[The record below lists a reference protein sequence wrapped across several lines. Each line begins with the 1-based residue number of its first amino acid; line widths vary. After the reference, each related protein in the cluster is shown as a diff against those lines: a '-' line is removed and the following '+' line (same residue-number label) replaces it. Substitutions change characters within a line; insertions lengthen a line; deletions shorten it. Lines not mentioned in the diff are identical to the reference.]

1 MKHLITL
8 FFFAFLF
15 ANSVQGQVAPID
27 SLFQVFKDTS
37 KTPEMRLKAYDELY
51 SYLVDPEKNKG
62 MAPKDLFD
70 IVDKLNFGSDTAL
83 DLSNKSSKTFNRGK
97 VYLLKGSYSFINN
110 NQSMDCDYLMKA
122 LEVGMEEQDYV
133 VIGGALESLLT
144 FNCKNLSKE
153 RAIQLMLDLN
163 SKDLTAEEQLNL
175 YSSMSRFIV
184 NDSIKSIL
192 FKNLPATLKSKTVRN
207 YKLQGFFSEVLRN
220 LDSKIARPLFNRIE
234 TALDVPEARD
244 KLTPMYLSLG
254 EFYVLNEKYPEA
266 LKAFQKA
273 LKLSEELHFEI
284 DNLEN
289 VWVSMGE
296 IHSNIENFEEAQKY
310 TLKGLEIAKQ
320 KEESR
325 NLARIYLSM
334 ASVKTEMKE
343 PEMAF
348 KYIDSAVVLMAP
360 RASEDKTCEQC
371 MNYALLVKS
380 KVFNGLARYREAL
393 SQLLDL
399 EPFYKDNL
407 ASRVQPLLYQEIGKA
422 YVGLGEFKQ
431 AISSI
436 EKGMA
441 YPHVTLLDDKRNYE
455 ILAKSYKEL
464 GNYQKSL
471 EAYEKFVAA
480 NDSITKFRNSQETIR
495 LELENAFRQERF
507 RDSLVVEKTVLEK
520 ELKFEKQLRKEQTFR
535 NLVIG
540 AAILALL
547 VALGLYNRLNFI
559 KKTQRVLKE
568 KNRVIEAEKEKA
580 KSSERAKHQF
590 LANMSHEIRTPMNA
604 IKGMTDILLRRNPK
618 KEQLDYLNAIKESL
632 NSLLVIIDDV
642 LDLSKIESGKI
653 ELEKIPFSIS
663 EEVYKVVQI
672 MKYKAEEK
680 GVSLNVDFDQHIP
693 MVKGDSVRLR
703 QVLLNLVGN
712 AIKFTSAGQ
721 VVVKLDRKI
730 EESGGNLEVHFSV
743 LDTGIGIE
751 EDKLVNVFKSFEQ
764 AQTDTNRK
772 FGGTGLGLSI
782 SKKIVKLHGGKIWA
796 ESKKGKGSTFHFVIP
811 YEPFIIPSNLNGK
824 THTDE
829 FDLLKDQ
836 LKGLK
841 VLLVEDNAFN
851 AVVAKEELEDNIQ
864 GVEVRIAENG
874 EVALDKLQNELFDVV
889 LMDIQMPVMNGFECT
904 KAIRQLKDSVGHI
917 PIIAMTANVLKEE
930 VVRCFEAGMND
941 FVPKPFDVADLLQ
954 KIYKVTGKEHKVL
967 KS

>member
-15 ANSVQGQVAPID
+15 TNSVKGQVATID
-27 SLFQVFKDTS
+27 SLFQVFNDTS

-51 SYLVDPEKNKG
+51 RYLVDPEKNKG
-62 MAPKDLFD
+62 MAPKDLFG
-70 IVDKLNFGSDTAL
+70 IVDKLNFGSDAAL

-175 YSSMSRFIV
+175 YSSMSRFIE

-192 FKNLPATLKSKTVRN
+192 FKNLPATLKSETVRN

-220 LDSKIARPLFNRIE
+220 LDSEIARPLFDHIE

-244 KLTPMYLSLG
+244 KLIPMYLSLG

-266 LKAFQKA
+266 LKSFQKA

-320 KEESR
+320 KDESR

-343 PEMAF
+343 PEMAL

-380 KVFNGLARYREAL
+380 KVFNGLARHREAL
-393 SQLLDL
+393 LQLLDL

-407 ASRVQPLLYQEIGKA
+407 ASRVQPLMYQEIGKA
-422 YVGLGEFKQ
+422 YVGLGEFKK
-431 AISSI
+431 AVSSI
-436 EKGMA
+436 KKGMT

-455 ILAKSYKEL
+455 ILAQSYKEL

-480 NDSITKFRNSQETIR
+480 NDSITKFRNSQETTR
-495 LELENAFRQERF
+495 LELENAFNKERF
-507 RDSLVVEKTVLEK
+507 KDSLVVEKEALER
-520 ELKFEKQLRKEQTFR
+520 ELRFEKQLGKEQTFR
-535 NLVIG
+535 NLIIG

-663 EEVYKVVQI
+663 EEVHKVVQI
-672 MKYKAEEK
+672 MKFKAEEK

-721 VVVKLDRKI
+721 VVVKVESKI
-730 EESGGNLEVHFSV
+730 EEGGGNLQVHFSV

-764 AQTDTNRK
+764 AQTDTSRK

-796 ESKKGKGSTFHFVIP
+796 ESKRGKGSTFHFVIP
-811 YEPFIIPSNLNGK
+811 YEPFIIPSNFNGK

-874 EVALDKLQNELFDVV
+874 EVALDKLQTELFDVV
-889 LMDIQMPVMNGFECT
+889 LMDVQMPVMNGFKCT

-954 KIYKVTGKEHKVL
+954 KIYKVTDKEHKVL